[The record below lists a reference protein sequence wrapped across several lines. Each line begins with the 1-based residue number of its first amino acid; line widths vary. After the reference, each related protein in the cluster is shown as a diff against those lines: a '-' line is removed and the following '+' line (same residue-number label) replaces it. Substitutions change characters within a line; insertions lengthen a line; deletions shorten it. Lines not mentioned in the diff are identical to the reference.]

1 MAGTYSDNL
10 EFNSEQLMAQI
21 KILESVRDMII
32 VSKTKYIDYITT
44 QLMPNWTT
52 EAGKKT
58 TDELINFAEIDIQ
71 SFIAYLD
78 ERISN
83 LTAAQ
88 QRTIQIDQ
96 A

>member
-21 KILESVRDMII
+21 KILESVRDMMTS
-32 VSKTKYIDYITT
+32 SKAKYVDYIAT
-44 QLMPNWTT
+44 QLTPNWTT

-58 TDELINFAEIDIQ
+58 VDELINFAETDIQ

-83 LTAAQ
+83 LTVAQ
-88 QRTIQIDQ
+88 QRTVQIDQ

>member
-21 KILESVRDMII
+21 KILESVRDMMIA
-32 VSKTKYIDYITT
+32 SKTKYIDYITT

-71 SFIAYLD
+71 SFIAYLH

>member
-21 KILESVRDMII
+21 KILESVRDMMIA
-32 VSKTKYIDYITT
+32 SKTKYIDYITT

-58 TDELINFAEIDIQ
+58 TDELINFAEVDIQ

-83 LTAAQ
+83 LTVAQ
-88 QRTIQIDQ
+88 ARTVQIDQ